1 MSLKSPYK
9 PGGMFEGASNII
21 FENARNLREN
31 MTAAEMNL
39 WMHLR
44 EGINGF
50 KFRRQHPIFL
60 FIADFYCHKVK
71 LIVEIDGYFHNDKIV
86 QEGDRLRTVE
96 LEKMGYT
103 IIRFTNKE
111 VLQNVDSVIQ
121 KITCIVS
128 SLMKQ

>member
-1 MSLKSPYK
+1 
-9 PGGMFEGASNII
+9 
-21 FENARNLREN
+21 
-31 MTAAEMNL
+31 
-39 WMHLR
+39 
-44 EGINGF
+44 
-50 KFRRQHPIFL
+50 
-60 FIADFYCHKVK
+60 
-71 LIVEIDGYFHNDKIV
+71 VEIDGSFHNDKIV